1 MFKNFR
7 HCKWVY
13 FLAENAFLYKR
24 WNQVERRV
32 QRRAFFSHGRTNSCG
47 VAINFYGSK
56 TIEQKNKISDKSE
69 RIILVE
75 ETIED
80 KVLVTATRN
89 LFRFSKYFKQNKRY
103 SKQKQSL
110 WRGL

>member
-1 MFKNFR
+1 M
-7 HCKWVY
+7 
-13 FLAENAFLYKR
+13 
-24 WNQVERRV
+24 ERRV
-32 QRRAFFSHGRTNSCG
+32 QRRAFFSHRITNSFG

-89 LFRFSKYFKQNKRY
+89 LFRFNKYFKQNKRY
-103 SKQKQSL
+103 SKQKYSL
-110 WRGL
+110 

>member
-1 MFKNFR
+1 M
-7 HCKWVY
+7 
-13 FLAENAFLYKR
+13 
-24 WNQVERRV
+24 ERRV
-32 QRRAFFSHGRTNSCG
+32 QRRAFFSHRITNSRG

-89 LFRFSKYFKQNKRY
+89 LFRFNKYFKQNKRY
-103 SKQKQSL
+103 SKQKYSL
-110 WRGL
+110 